1 MIKMGL
7 WRASLAAF
15 PRRQA
20 TAKPL
25 WMRGSQDNLG
35 IHGQGTGQRKVKL
48 IRPSSWVESFL
59 WMLFLQSNQFKV
71 KNKFCCVPRNQVLL
85 KASFNQ
91 NTHCEWGASSLPV
104 SFDLLMTNQKIF

>member
-7 WRASLAAF
+7 WRAGLAAF
-15 PRRQA
+15 PRTQA

-25 WMRGSQDNLG
+25 WMWGSQGNLG

-59 WMLFLQSNQFKV
+59 WMLFLQSNQFKI
-71 KNKFCCVPRNQVLL
+71 KQFFCCVPGNQVLV

-91 NTHCEWGASSLPV
+91 NTHC
-104 SFDLLMTNQKIF
+104 